1 MMIPIQD
8 VPDWETIAAVARA
21 LELAPRPVLDEWRG
35 NQWSVLS
42 LTAPWYA
49 TVGWTSTQIR
59 YRRGEV
65 EFDVHVWGPPTDVAA
80 EVRRTLVAARSAL

>member
-1 MMIPIQD
+1 MIPVQD

-49 TVGWTSTQIR
+49 SIGWTSTRIN

-65 EFDVHVWGPPTDVAA
+65 EFNVHVWGPPADVAA
-80 EVRRTLVAARSAL
+80 EVRRTLLAARSAL